1 MAVARSIKDRDERV
15 RLILHE
21 QIKGHIATYNDGLDG
36 DDAGRAYPCRRTA
49 GCRAIRR
56 SGLRRRFFSGG
67 LPARRTV
74 GRTWII
80 WSGVDWLRDRCR
92 TGYNVVASPEVAMR
106 TLVLRTIGGD
116 RADLPHAGAVE
127 MCLRTSA
134 VSEIGFLVGVDR
146 RNSRHHAVNM
156 NKRDFSQAPYTANLS
171 T

>member
-1 MAVARSIKDRDERV
+1 MPPNFWLQSHPSERSTET
-15 RLILHE
+15 L
-21 QIKGHIATYNDGLDG
+21 
-36 DDAGRAYPCRRTA
+36 
-49 GCRAIRR
+49 
-56 SGLRRRFFSGG
+56 FSGG

-127 MCLRTSA
+127 MWLRTSA

-146 RNSRHHAVNM
+146 RNSRTT
-156 NKRDFSQAPYTANLS
+156 PS

>member
-1 MAVARSIKDRDERV
+1 MPPNCWLQSHPSERSTET
-15 RLILHE
+15 L
-21 QIKGHIATYNDGLDG
+21 
-36 DDAGRAYPCRRTA
+36 
-49 GCRAIRR
+49 
-56 SGLRRRFFSGG
+56 FSGG